1 MSASIRIKRIST
13 KVKGG
18 LPMAVKLQP
27 LADWIVA
34 EQEEA
39 VTKTASGL
47 YLPDKAAEK
56 PKVAKVLR
64 VGPGRIGKDN
74 KPIPMGVKAGDRIVY
89 KSYSTTE
96 LKLDDKEYILVKEED
111 VLATVN

>member
-1 MSASIRIKRIST
+1 MA
-13 KVKGG
+13 G
-18 LPMAVKLQP
+18 LNP
-27 LADWIVA
+27 LADWVVA

-56 PKVAKVLR
+56 PKIAKVSK
-64 VGPGRIGKDN
+64 VGKD
-74 KPIPMGVKAGDRIVY
+74 VKEIKIGDRIVY

-96 LKLDDKEYILVKEED
+96 VKLNGKEYILVKAED
-111 VLATVN
+111 ILATVK

>member
-1 MSASIRIKRIST
+1 MA
-13 KVKGG
+13 G
-18 LPMAVKLQP
+18 LNP
-27 LADWIVA
+27 LSEWVVA

-56 PKVAKVLR
+56 PKIAKVIK
-64 VGPGRIGKDN
+64 VGKEVKEI
-74 KPIPMGVKAGDRIVY
+74 KAGDRIVY

-96 LKLDDKEYILVKEED
+96 VKVGDKEYILVKEED
-111 VLATVN
+111 ILATVK

>member
-1 MSASIRIKRIST
+1 MA
-13 KVKGG
+13 G
-18 LPMAVKLQP
+18 LNP
-27 LADWIVA
+27 LADWVVA

-56 PKVAKVLR
+56 PKIAKVSK
-64 VGPGRIGKDN
+64 VGKN
-74 KPIPMGVKAGDRIVY
+74 VKNVKAGDRIVY

-96 LKLDDKEYILVKEED
+96 VKVGDKEYILVKEED
-111 VLATVN
+111 ILATVN